1 MTHIKFYFFSN
12 TLDQKI
18 IKNIIKLKNIA
29 IIYKSES
36 IDHKKIN
43 ILKIFCKK
51 NKIPFFITNNISL
64 AHKYKANGIFLTSDN
79 KIPIKKTYNKFDI
92 IGSAHNQLE
101 YYFKK
106 KQLCKVIFLSPL
118 FYNEKYSI
126 NKILGPLKF
135 NTISKNWNTEIC
147 ALGGILNENIKKIKL
162 TKSLSVGFISW
173 SNSQIKKP
181 AYLFR

>member
-1 MTHIKFYFFSN
+1 MAHIKFYFFSN

-79 KIPIKKTYNKFDI
+79 KIPIKKCI
-92 IGSAHNQLE
+92 S
-101 YYFKK
+101 
-106 KQLCKVIFLSPL
+106 FL
-118 FYNEKYSI
+118 I
-126 NKILGPLKF
+126 
-135 NTISKNWNTEIC
+135 
-147 ALGGILNENIKKIKL
+147 
-162 TKSLSVGFISW
+162 
-173 SNSQIKKP
+173 
-181 AYLFR
+181 